1 MDFKQYK
8 MKQKNSLLSISL
20 VMLVVIGMLSSCVN
34 TKSIT
39 YLQRED
45 GNDSLKLEKIQGTA
59 PYIQKIQPFDL
70 LAINVGSLNEE
81 SSILLNQANITPI
94 ITSNFPGQ
102 TGGGMSRNQ
111 PLAYAVDSL
120 GVVVMPLIGAVNVT
134 NLTLAKAGEVIKSKL
149 TQYLKDP
156 IVTVRIVNH
165 KFTILGEV
173 ARPGIYNLNDN
184 TTTIPDV
191 LAIAGDM
198 TIYGRRDN
206 VMVVRQAANGQ
217 KEMARID
224 LRKRDFLTSPY
235 YYIQNNDIVYVEA
248 TQGKITSSDRT
259 IQLIPIVTGVASTF
273 LLLMNFLF
281 K

>member
-1 MDFKQYK
+1 
-8 MKQKNSLLSISL
+8 
-20 VMLVVIGMLSSCVN
+20 MLVVIGMLSSCVN

-45 GNDSLKLEKIQGTA
+45 GNDSLRLEKIQGTA

-81 SSILLNQANITPI
+81 SSILLNQANITPV
-94 ITSNFPGQ
+94 ITSNFPSLS
-102 TGGGMSRNQ
+102 GGGASRTQ
-111 PLAYAVDSL
+111 PLSYAVDSL
-120 GVVVMPLIGAVNVT
+120 GTVVMPLIGAVNVA
-134 NLTLAKAGEVIKSKL
+134 NLTLAKAGETIKSKL

-165 KFTILGEV
+165 KFTVLGEV

-224 LRKRDFLTSPY
+224 LRKRDFLMSPY
-235 YYIQNNDIVYVEA
+235 YYIQNNDIVYIEA